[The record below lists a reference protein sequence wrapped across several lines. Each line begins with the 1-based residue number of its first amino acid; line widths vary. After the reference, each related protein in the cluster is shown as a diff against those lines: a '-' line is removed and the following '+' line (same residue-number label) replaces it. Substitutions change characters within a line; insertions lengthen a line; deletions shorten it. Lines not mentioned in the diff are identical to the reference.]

1 MRKAIILLAIALVGM
16 SFSAPELFRRK
27 YPYEIWYTATYNKEG
42 FSGFKMTG
50 RGSKRIMTKGVK
62 KYYNSLNHI
71 VDSLGLI
78 DWHSDTVYCIRGENE
93 DIGIWTSRDRKGY
106 YISFPYGKDCY
117 KVQPLDSVLVT
128 CDPSWTASNRLFI
141 ETWRSND
148 TTKIKQLLGCS
159 GHINYF
165 LSIYIFV
172 ISDMEIVSRS
182 NYTFLNSIRWKFD
195 TINPRKINFYND
207 YDELKLIG
215 Y

>member
-1 MRKAIILLAIALVGM
+1 MRRMTLLFIIALAGM
-16 SFSAPELFRRK
+16 SFSAPQLFREK
-27 YPYEIWYTATYNKEG
+27 YQTETLYTATYNKNG
-42 FSGFKMTG
+42 FSGFRKDE
-50 RGSKRIMTKGVK
+50 VK
-62 KYYNSLNHI
+62 KRKISKKLKIYFHTLNHI
-71 VDSLGLI
+71 IDSLGMI
-78 DWHSDTVYCIRGENE
+78 NWNSDTVYCLIQERR

-117 KVQPLDSVLVT
+117 KVQPLDSVLAT
-128 CDPSWTASNRLFI
+128 RDPSWTASNRLFM

-182 NYTFLNSIRWKFD
+182 NYTFLNLIRWKFD